1 MRKILLTAVFAVI
14 AFAAKSQTITR
25 QTLEGHWNVVY
36 METNGMIIDFAGKTV
51 DVTKEVKDM
60 YGDESVAMLKEQVQ
74 EILNGNGGMS
84 MDFKGATVTV
94 TENMGG
100 ETFTEDSTYEISATT
115 PVTITF
121 TMPSGEKRVDEAV
134 FKDGNLEI
142 VGKETHEKLVLKKA

>member
-1 MRKILLTAVFAVI
+1 MRKMFLTAAITLIVFAVK
-14 AFAAKSQTITR
+14 AQTISQ

-36 METNGMIIDFAGKTV
+36 METNGMIIDFAKKTI

-60 YGDESVAMLKEQVQ
+60 YGDEAVEMLKGQVE
-74 EILNGNGGMS
+74 EILESNGGMS

-100 ETFTEDSTYEISATT
+100 ETFTEDSTYQISATT
-115 PVTITF
+115 PVIITF
-121 TMPSGEKRVDEAV
+121 TMPNGEKRVDEAV

-142 VGKETHEKLVLKKA
+142 VGKENHEKLILKKA